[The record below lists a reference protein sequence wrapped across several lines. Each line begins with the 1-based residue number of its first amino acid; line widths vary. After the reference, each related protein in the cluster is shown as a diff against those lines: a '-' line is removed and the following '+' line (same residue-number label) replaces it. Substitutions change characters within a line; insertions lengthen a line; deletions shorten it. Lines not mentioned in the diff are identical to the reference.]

1 MRARQRAFRLP
12 PAFDRSPAI
21 EKPKAP
27 TPVPGHHLVCLA
39 LAASVLLNVALL
51 HSGTGA
57 EPRAPPQAGGGVR
70 GHGSFAPAAAAA
82 TTDHSLCHVALKSR
96 ADLPRYLNDL
106 GLTGEGVEVGVRR
119 AHFSEHVLQQ
129 WKGRVLH
136 LVDPWE
142 HQDAV
147 DAKTTGGKYQ
157 DVSNAPNAEHAENLE
172 HVKRTLSRFGSRFA
186 IHRKYSVSA
195 AREFADNTLDF
206 VYVDARHEYE
216 GCLEDL
222 KAWYPK
228 LRKGGLVSGHDFVP
242 DCAEIKSE
250 FEKATEHGRSNH
262 RPCHCTCSMT
272 WRVASTILSA
282 PAPVDHRDWLSFTQ
296 VPDGFL
302 KEGAFGV
309 QRAATEFAKAVGREV
324 QSISTKT
331 RSAGREEPQR
341 VDGGWTTFYW
351 IK

>member
-27 TPVPGHHLVCLA
+27 TPVHGHHLVCLA

-51 HSGTGA
+51 RSRTGA
-57 EPRAPPQAGGGVR
+57 EPGAPPQAGGGVR
-70 GHGSFAPAAAAA
+70 GHGSFAHAAAAA

-250 FEKATEHGRSNH
+250 FEKATEA
-262 RPCHCTCSMT
+262 
-272 WRVASTILSA
+272 WTIESSSLSL
-282 PAPVDHRDWLSFTQ
+282 HLL
-296 VPDGFL
+296 DGVESGEYDSL
-302 KEGAFGV
+302 GPGA
-309 QRAATEFAKAVGREV
+309 
-324 QSISTKT
+324 
-331 RSAGREEPQR
+331 
-341 VDGGWTTFYW
+341 GGPP
-351 IK
+351 

>member
-1 MRARQRAFRLP
+1 MA
-12 PAFDRSPAI
+12 
-21 EKPKAP
+21 
-27 TPVPGHHLVCLA
+27 C
-39 LAASVLLNVALL
+39 
-51 HSGTGA
+51 
-57 EPRAPPQAGGGVR
+57 
-70 GHGSFAPAAAAA
+70 
-82 TTDHSLCHVALKSR
+82 
-96 ADLPRYLNDL
+96 
-106 GLTGEGVEVGVRR
+106 VGCT
-119 AHFSEHVLQQ
+119 FSEHVLQQ

-242 DCAEIKSE
+242 D
-250 FEKATEHGRSNH
+250 
-262 RPCHCTCSMT
+262 
-272 WRVASTILSA
+272 
-282 PAPVDHRDWLSFTQ
+282 
-296 VPDGFL
+296 GFL

>member
-51 HSGTGA
+51 RSGTGA

-250 FEKATEHGRSNH
+250 FETATEA
-262 RPCHCTCSMT
+262 
-272 WRVASTILSA
+272 WTIESSSLSLRLLDGVESGEYDLSA
-282 PAPVDHRDWLSFTQ
+282 PAPVDHSDWLSFTQ